1 MIISHKHKFIYFAN
15 GKCASS
21 TIENTLAK
29 YNDDD
34 RIKIVDVGYG
44 KKGIWCKKKL
54 NNKKHIKN
62 LWGCNT
68 EHVPPFLV
76 REELGKIFNYYF
88 KFSFVR
94 NPYSWIVSQYFWNFK
109 DKPDILTPRHLEKIF
124 IFLRKVRRGIQGK
137 SKYQYSF
144 LADDHGNGDLLVDF
158 VGKIENFNEDFCK
171 VCKKIGIP
179 PSKKKVKTMNEKKS
193 KKHYLEF
200 LNNDSLNY
208 IQKTYAKDILKF
220 KYDITND

>member
-1 MIISHKHKFIYFAN
+1 MIISHKYKFIYFAN

-21 TIENTLAK
+21 TIENMLAK

-54 NNKKHIKN
+54 DNKKHINN
-62 LWGCNT
+62 LWGRHT

-76 REELGKIFNYYF
+76 REELGNIFNDYF

-109 DKPDILTPRHLEKIF
+109 DKPDILTPKHLEKIF
-124 IFLRKVRRGIQGK
+124 NFLQKVRRGIKGK

-144 LADDHGNGDLLVDF
+144 LADDHGKGDLLVDF
-158 VGKIENFNEDFCK
+158 VGKIENFNEDFYK
-171 VCKKIGIP
+171 VCNKIGIP
-179 PSKKKVKTMNEKKS
+179 ICEKNVEKMNKKS
-193 KKHYLEF
+193 KKHYLEY
-200 LNNDSLNY
+200 LSKDSIKY
-208 IQKTYAKDILKF
+208 ISKNYAKDISKF
-220 KYDITND
+220 KYDINND

>member
-21 TIENTLAK
+21 TIENALVK

-34 RIKIVDVGYG
+34 RIRIDDLGYG

-54 NNKKHIKN
+54 NSKKHIKN

-76 REELGKIFNYYF
+76 KEELGKIFDEYF

-94 NPYSWIVSQYFWNFK
+94 NPYSWIVSQYFWNFE
-109 DKPDILTPRHLEKIF
+109 DRPDVLTPKHLERVF
-124 IFLRKVRRGIQGK
+124 NFLKKVRRGIQGK
-137 SKYQYSF
+137 SKFQYSF
-144 LADDHGNGDLLVDF
+144 LADKHGQGDLLVDF
-158 VGKIENFNEDFCK
+158 VGKVENFDNDFK
-171 VCKKIGIP
+171 FVCDKIGMEVP
-179 PSKKKVKTMNEKKS
+179 EKVFLKMNQKKS
-193 KKHYLEF
+193 NKHYLEF
-200 LNNDSLNY
+200 LTEESIKFVQSNY
-208 IQKTYAKDILKF
+208 RKDIEYF
-220 KYDITND
+220 KYKLGQ